1 MGWNLMDPVFDAH
14 YRVIEDA
21 FADDGTRLEIVYTPS
36 GEPDYICERGRLLL
50 AAPNDNFSPL
60 ADNLRGAEVVG
71 GTDSLAVVSIDNLSD
86 GHLSVPDA
94 LNLMD
99 PIFNGD
105 VPAGEM
111 PQLTPNHLFH
121 VQRLCEAIE
130 PEVPSGP
137 SRPWPPPR
145 EPADD
150 EDPIRI
156 GCVDSGLVKPVDA
169 ALTWLSGVDGDD
181 DLLGPTLPGG
191 LRLIPPFACHGT
203 FVAGVARCM
212 APRSDIFVGNE
223 LDIAGAT
230 LESKIINKIEDLI
243 DRFRP
248 PIINV
253 SSGTYTRRNW
263 APMAFQGFF
272 DRHPDVTLVAAA
284 GNDATDRPCYPGAF
298 PFPAAIS
305 VGALGPDQTH
315 LAWFSNYGPSVDV
328 YTLGEGIVNAF
339 TVGQYRYHVP
349 PKEPARQDF
358 LAPIARWDGTS
369 FAAPQISGAIAS
381 RMGRTGQS
389 SRQAAEALLTEAE
402 QNRIPGVGPALLV
415 PWSG

>member
-1 MGWNLMDPVFDAH
+1 MDPVFDAH
-14 YRVIEDA
+14 YRIIEGA
-21 FADDGTRLEIVYTPS
+21 FAEARTRLEIAYTPS
-36 GEPDYICERGRLLL
+36 GEPDYICERGRLLV
-50 AAPNDNFSPL
+50 AAPNDNFRPL
-60 ADNLRGAEVVG
+60 ADRLRGAEEIG
-71 GTDSLAVVSIDNLSD
+71 RTGSLAIVSIDNLSD

-94 LNLMD
+94 LDLLD
-99 PIFNGD
+99 PIFHGD
-105 VPAGEM
+105 DLPAGGM
-111 PQLTPNHLFH
+111 PQVTPNHLFH

-137 SRPWPPPR
+137 PNPWPPRR
-145 EPADD
+145 EPTDD
-150 EDPIRI
+150 EEPVRI
-156 GCVDSGLVKPVDA
+156 GLVDSGLIKPVDP

-181 DLLGPTLPGG
+181 DPLGPALPGG
-191 LRLIPPFACHGT
+191 LRLIPPFAGHGT
-203 FVAGVARCM
+203 FVAGVARSM

-230 LESKIINKIEDLI
+230 LESKIINKIEQLI
-243 DRFRP
+243 ARFNP
-248 PIINV
+248 PVINV

-263 APMAFQGFF
+263 APMAFEGFF

-284 GNDATDRPCYPGAF
+284 GNDATRRPCYPGAF
-298 PFPAAIS
+298 PSPEAIS

-315 LAWFSNYGPSVDV
+315 LAWFSNYGPDVDV

-369 FAAPQISGAIAS
+369 FAAPHFSGAIAS
-381 RMGRTGQS
+381 RMGRMPGQS
-389 SRQAAEALLTEAE
+389 SRQAAQALLDEAE
-402 QNRIPGVGPALLV
+402 QNSIPGVGPALLM
-415 PWSG
+415 PWPG